1 MRKIGIILMTFL
13 GFGCKTK
20 TNKEPIKN
28 VELDFISSFYKKEN
42 DEEIK
47 FFRITKDSSNFRQIE
62 GKISLNK
69 DYNTLQEIKT
79 NTIISGTEIDSI
91 KAKLKSENYR
101 ENFDNISKVIFVQ
114 IQPKS
119 ENDLKVLDLRHS
131 IEGKIHQE
139 LNSNKL
145 GEWIAGDLGPGGA
158 NMLFDV
164 NNWNKSFEIIM
175 KVLNNE
181 NLLEKSLILKRL
193 NTAEDDWNYDI
204 IYPIDYDGV
213 FNQM

>member
-13 GFGCKTK
+13 GFSCKTK
-20 TNKEPIKN
+20 TNKEPIKK
-28 VELDFISSFYKKEN
+28 VELDFINSFYKNEN

-47 FFRITKDSSNFRQIE
+47 FCRITKDSLNYRQIE

-69 DYNTLQEIKT
+69 EYNTFQEIKT
-79 NTIISGTEIDSI
+79 NKIILESKIDSI
-91 KAKLKSENYR
+91 KTELKAENYR
-101 ENFDNISKVIFVQ
+101 EYFDNISKVIFVQ

-131 IEGKIHQE
+131 IEGKIHKE
-139 LNSNKL
+139 LTNKKL

-175 KVLNNE
+175 KVLSNE

-193 NTAEDDWNYDI
+193 NTAEDDWNYEI
-204 IYPIDYDGV
+204 IYPIDFNGI